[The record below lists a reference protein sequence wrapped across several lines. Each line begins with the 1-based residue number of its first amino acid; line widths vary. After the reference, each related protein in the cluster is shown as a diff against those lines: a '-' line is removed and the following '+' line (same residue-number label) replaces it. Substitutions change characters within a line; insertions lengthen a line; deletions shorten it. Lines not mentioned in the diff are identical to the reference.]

1 MGAADAS
8 MKHIARVQIARA
20 TEVSSSGVMR
30 RPTSSPS
37 LCLVFVS
44 FFGGDPPQ
52 KWLATHKGRE
62 GSPFLPGSPGNPKSH
77 AVMLIPE
84 PQAIDRRACV

>member
-44 FFGGDPPQ
+44 FFWRGPTAKMVGHP
-52 KWLATHKGRE
+52 
-62 GSPFLPGSPGNPKSH
+62 
-77 AVMLIPE
+77 
-84 PQAIDRRACV
+84 